1 MHGDIV
7 MLQVLMVLFSDPL
20 VPPTAVAPPAPEV
33 RLRVRV
39 TACVPGGFQHIERP
53 VDRPRGLS
61 SNLMF
66 TADDEVRRYL
76 LIERTVRGCSAPI
89 SYVVPYGTGDV
100 RQAPATA
107 NPGETSPDR

>member
-1 MHGDIV
+1 
-7 MLQVLMVLFSDPL
+7 
-20 VPPTAVAPPAPEV
+20 
-33 RLRVRV
+33 
-39 TACVPGGFQHIERP
+39 
-53 VDRPRGLS
+53 
-61 SNLMF
+61 MF

>member
-1 MHGDIV
+1 

-20 VPPTAVAPPAPEV
+20 VPPTVVAPPAPEV
-33 RLRVRV
+33 RVRVRV
-39 TACVPGGFQHIERP
+39 NHCVPGGFQHIERP
-53 VDRPRGLS
+53 VDRPSGLS

-66 TADDEVRRYL
+66 TPDDEVRRYL

-100 RQAPATA
+100 RQAPANV